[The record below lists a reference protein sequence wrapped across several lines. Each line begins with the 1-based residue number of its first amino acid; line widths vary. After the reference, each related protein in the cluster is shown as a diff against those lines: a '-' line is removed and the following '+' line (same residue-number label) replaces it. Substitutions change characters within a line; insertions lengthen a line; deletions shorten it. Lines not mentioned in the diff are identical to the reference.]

1 MVQALQTQIEASR
14 DEHEQLKEE
23 MKGMREDWY
32 RTSEEL
38 DLERY
43 KVWVKEGE
51 LEALKRTIEGNERV
65 ESMRMKAKGAQ
76 DVMGGVRGVVDHEED
91 GEGVRN
97 ELRDSGLS
105 GMTSGT
111 GVGTGTVIK
120 RASLQG
126 GGRANQWM
134 NRKSGVSEWETVVD
148 EMDVDRY

>member
-1 MVQALQTQIEASR
+1 MSIVQAIQTQIEEIGNENER
-14 DEHEQLKEE
+14 LKEE
-23 MKGMREDWY
+23 MKEMREDWY

-51 LEALKRTIEGNERV
+51 VETLKRTIEGNERV
-65 ESMRMKAKGAQ
+65 ESMKRKADGTR
-76 DVMGGVRGVVDHEED
+76 DVMSGPCGVADDAED

-105 GMTSGT
+105 GMTN
-111 GVGTGTVIK
+111 GTGTVIK
-120 RASLQG
+120 RASVQG
-126 GGRANQWM
+126 DGGKNKWF

>member
-1 MVQALQTQIEASR
+1 M
-14 DEHEQLKEE
+14 KEE

-51 LEALKRTIEGNERV
+51 VEALKRTVEGNERV
-65 ESMRMKAKGAQ
+65 ESMRIQASGTR
-76 DVMGGVRGVVDHEED
+76 DVMGGPLGVADDTED
-91 GEGVRN
+91 EQGVRN

-111 GVGTGTVIK
+111 ASGTGTVIK
-120 RASLQG
+120 RASLHG
-126 GGRANQWM
+126 SGGRNKWM

>member
-1 MVQALQTQIEASR
+1 MVQALQSQIDGLGQKNET
-14 DEHEQLKEE
+14 LKEE
-23 MKGMREDWY
+23 MKSMREDWY

-51 LEALKRTIEGNERV
+51 VEALKRTIEGNERV
-65 ESMRMKAKGAQ
+65 ESMRMKANGAQ
-76 DVMGGVRGVVDHEED
+76 DVMGGADGVADDAED
-91 GEGVRN
+91 GRGVRN

-105 GMTSGT
+105 GMTN
-111 GVGTGTVIK
+111 GTGTVIK
-120 RASLQG
+120 RASVQG
-126 GGRANQWM
+126 DRGKNKWL